1 MAVIQ
6 SVVLQIEVNFVPKK
20 TTLFAID
27 LTPCLP
33 LHRTETGHI
42 VL

>member
-20 TTLFAID
+20 EKNPVSNSLDTLFASSQD
-27 LTPCLP
+27 
-33 LHRTETGHI
+33 
-42 VL
+42 

>member
-20 TTLFAID
+20 EKNLLAIHLTPLFASSQD
-27 LTPCLP
+27 
-33 LHRTETGHI
+33 
-42 VL
+42 